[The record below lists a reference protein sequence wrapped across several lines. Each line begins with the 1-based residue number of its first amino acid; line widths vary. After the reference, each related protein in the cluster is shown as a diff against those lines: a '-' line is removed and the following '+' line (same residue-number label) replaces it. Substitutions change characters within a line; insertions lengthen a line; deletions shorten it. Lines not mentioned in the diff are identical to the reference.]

1 MERKRKRKR
10 YELTLEQEKLGLRY
24 KEKWDAMLF
33 STKPINR
40 KKSLQA
46 IYQARDVLNLSRPE
60 VIFCQSPLEALN
72 FIAENELYTSYF
84 SHWVFEIRTKLGYS
98 VNKKT
103 YPRVYRW
110 SRPSKI
116 FTDQELNYEDF
127 CDIVFSPLLESDF
140 VRSHYFSNDIFRD
153 QINSIYMGER
163 DLLIE
168 EFGLVCDQEIWQ
180 VLKSLAQECP
190 YTFAFQDICIVIERP
205 TELHFDKVNRLHAE
219 GKPAVKF
226 IDGSGVYAFHGHKIP
241 KKYGKYSYDQW
252 QPQWFLED
260 DYWRPRIEL
269 LRGIGYGRF
278 RQEIPESQYPSSRFW
293 YFWEELI
300 LEALNIIKQ
309 WLVFNYFEDI
319 PRKQK
324 TLKYTQV
331 KAFTKHLPFKIIWEF
346 GKIYGSLEENSEIAP
361 NIFLYS
367 WKEIVKVYNHP
378 DWRERNRF
386 AFPLFYGND
395 KEVYYF
401 VGTPEGKDYSEVW
414 YMKDNSPPKIC
425 GINVTSL
432 ILSIAECYETGA
444 YYVVRNEETGES
456 SLAQDR
462 SKVEAI
468 FRKFNPDYIDVW
480 QEIWDQTSI
489 CNSIFS
495 K

>member
-40 KKSLQA
+40 EKSLQA

-241 KKYGKYSYDQW
+241 KKYGKYLHYQW

-269 LRGIGYGRF
+269 LRGIGYDRF
-278 RQEIPESQYPSSRFW
+278 HQEIPEIEYPSSHFW
-293 YFWEELI
+293 YFREELI
-300 LEALNIIKQ
+300 GEISDIIRQ
-309 WLVFNYFEDI
+309 WYMINFPLREEPLFSPGSEEDI
-319 PRKQK
+319 RN
-324 TLKYTQV
+324 
-331 KAFTKHLPFKIIWEF
+331 LPFKIPGDF
-346 GKIYGSLEENSEIAP
+346 FRNYGIFKTDIEIAP
-361 NIFLYS
+361 NTFR
-367 WKEIVKVYNHP
+367 YNLDEACKNYLQP
-378 DWRERNRF
+378 DWLEKNSF
-386 AFPLFYGND
+386 AFPLFYSKN
-395 KEVYYF
+395 KEVYY
-401 VGTPEGKDYSEVW
+401 VVCYPEEKKFSEVW
-414 YMKDNSPPKIC
+414 YVKENSQPKIC

-432 ILSIAECYETGA
+432 VLSITECYETGA
-444 YYVVRNEETGES
+444 YYVVRNEETGEAF
-456 SLAQDR
+456 LQQDR
-462 SKVEAI
+462 SKVEPI
-468 FRKFNPDYIDVW
+468 FRKFNPDYIEVW
-480 QEIWDQTSI
+480 QDIWDET
-489 CNSIFS
+489 
-495 K
+495 

>member
-1 MERKRKRKR
+1 MKKKR

-40 KKSLQA
+40 EKSLQA
-46 IYQARDVLNLSRPE
+46 IYQARDVLNLDRPK

-72 FIAENELYTSYF
+72 IIADNELHLEESINRIFRLYINF
-84 SHWVFEIRTKLGYS
+84 LDS
-98 VNKKT
+98 VDRKKIIQ
-103 YPRVYRW
+103 VYAE
-110 SRPSKI
+110 SRSSWI
-116 FTDQELNYEDF
+116 FVTEESNYENF
-127 CDIVFSPLLESDF
+127 CKIVFSPFFESKYI
-140 VRSHYFSNDIFRD
+140 RSHDYLEEMLPYELNVLYLGRYDF
-153 QINSIYMGER
+153 
-163 DLLIE
+163 LIE
-168 EFGLVCDQEIWQ
+168 EFDLDCDRKIWQ
-180 VLKSLAQECP
+180 ALKSLAQECP
-190 YTFAFQDICIVIERP
+190 YSFAFKDICIVIERP
-205 TELHFDKVNRLHAE
+205 TELHFDRAKHLHAE

-226 IDGSGVYAFHGHKIP
+226 IDGSGVYAFHGHTTP
-241 KKYGKYSYDQW
+241 KKYGKYPYEQW

-269 LRGIGYGRF
+269 LRGIGYDRF
-278 RQEIPESQYPSSRFW
+278 RQEIPKSKYPSSHFW

-300 LEALNIIKQ
+300 QEALKIIEQ
-309 WLVFNYFEDI
+309 WLIFNYFKTI

-378 DWRERNRF
+378 DWTERNRF